1 VGIPFGRR
9 RGEGLLGEGGE
20 NLDVI
25 YERCCGLDVHKRSV
39 AACLIVAGTRGEP
52 RKEIRTFGTMTEDL
66 LELSDWLATAGCT
79 HVAMESTG
87 VYWKP
92 IYNLLEGAFTPLLV
106 NARHIKSVPG
116 RKTDVKDCEWIADL
130 LRHGLLQ
137 GSFVPE
143 RPQRELRELT
153 RYRTTLVR
161 ERSAE
166 VGRLQKTL
174 EGANIKLASVA
185 TDIMGKSS
193 RQMLKALIDG
203 STDTSA
209 MAQLARGKLRA
220 KIPQLERA
228 LRGCSGAHQRFLV
241 AQQLAHI
248 DFLEETIE
256 QLSAQ
261 IAERMR
267 PFGEAIERL
276 ETIPG
281 VGRRTAEAI
290 LAEIGPDMSR
300 FPTYRHLASWA
311 GMCPGNDE
319 SGGKRR
325 SGKTTKGDPWL
336 RAALVE
342 AAHAA
347 GRTKNTYLSA
357 QYRRLASR
365 RGKKRAAVAV
375 GHTILVIAYRLLERS
390 CRYEEL
396 GADYF
401 DKRDRQAVER
411 RLVRRLEGLGYKV
424 SLDPVA
430 A

>member
-1 VGIPFGRR
+1 M
-9 RGEGLLGEGGE
+9 
-20 NLDVI
+20 DVI

-39 AACLIVAGTRGEP
+39 VACLIVAGTRGEP

-92 IYNLLEGAFTPLLV
+92 IYNLLEGAFTSLLV
-106 NARHIKSVPG
+106 NARHIKAVPG
-116 RKTDVKDCEWIADL
+116 RKSDVKDCEWIADL
-130 LRHGLLQ
+130 LRHGLLR

-153 RYRTTLVR
+153 RYRTALVR
-161 ERSAE
+161 ERAAE

-185 TDIMGKSS
+185 TDIMGKSA

-209 MAQLARGKLRA
+209 MARLAKGKLRA
-220 KIPQLERA
+220 KIPQLEQA
-228 LRGCSGAHQRFLV
+228 LQGCFGAHQRFLV

-256 QLSAQ
+256 RLSTE
-261 IAERMR
+261 IAERVR
-267 PFGEAIERL
+267 PFEEAIERL

-290 LAEIGPDMSR
+290 LAEIGPEVSR

-325 SGKTTKGDPWL
+325 SGKTTKGNPWL

-357 QYRRLASR
+357 QYRRLATR
-365 RGKKRAAVAV
+365 RGKKKAAVAV

-390 CRYEEL
+390 RSYEEL
-396 GADYF
+396 GGDYF

>member
-1 VGIPFGRR
+1 
-9 RGEGLLGEGGE
+9 
-20 NLDVI
+20 
-25 YERCCGLDVHKRSV
+25 
-39 AACLIVAGTRGEP
+39 
-52 RKEIRTFGTMTEDL
+52 MTEDL
-66 LELSDWLATAGCT
+66 LELLDWLAAMGCT

-106 NARHIKSVPG
+106 NARHIKAVPG
-116 RKTDVKDCEWIADL
+116 RKTDVKDCEWIAEL
-130 LRHGLLQ
+130 LRHGLLR

-143 RPQRELRELT
+143 RSQRELRELT
-153 RYRTTLVR
+153 RYRTVLVQ
-161 ERSAE
+161 ERAAE
-166 VGRLQKTL
+166 VNRLQKTL
-174 EGANIKLASVA
+174 EGANVKLASVA
-185 TDIMGKSS
+185 TDIMGKSA
-193 RQMLKALIDG
+193 RQMLKALIAG
-203 STDTSA
+203 STDASE
-209 MAQLARGKLRA
+209 MARLAKGKLRA
-220 KIPQLERA
+220 KIPQLEQA
-228 LRGCSGAHQRFLV
+228 LRGCFGAHQRFLV

-256 QLSAQ
+256 RLSAQ
-261 IAERMR
+261 IAERVR
-267 PFGEAIERL
+267 PFEEVIERL

-290 LAEIGPDMSR
+290 LAEIGPEVSR
-300 FPTYRHLASWA
+300 FPTAGHLASWA
-311 GMCPGNDE
+311 GMCPGNNE

-325 SGKTTKGDPWL
+325 SGTTTKGNPWL

-342 AAHAA
+342 AAKAA
-347 GRTKNTYLSA
+347 GRTKETYLSA
-357 QYRRLASR
+357 QYRRLATR

-375 GHTILVIAYRLLERS
+375 GHTILVIAYHLLKHSRS
-390 CRYEEL
+390 YEEL
-396 GADYF
+396 GGEYF

>member
-1 VGIPFGRR
+1 
-9 RGEGLLGEGGE
+9 
-20 NLDVI
+20 
-25 YERCCGLDVHKRSV
+25 
-39 AACLIVAGTRGEP
+39 
-52 RKEIRTFGTMTEDL
+52 
-66 LELSDWLATAGCT
+66 
-79 HVAMESTG
+79 MESTG

-106 NARHIKSVPG
+106 NARHIKTVPG

-130 LRHGLLQ
+130 LRHGLLR

-143 RPQRELRELT
+143 RPQRELRELN

-174 EGANIKLASVA
+174 KGANIKLASVA
-185 TDIMGKSS
+185 TDIMGKSA

-203 STDTSA
+203 SSDTSA
-209 MAQLARGKLRA
+209 MAQLAKGKLRA

-256 QLSAQ
+256 RLSAE
-261 IAERMR
+261 IAERMH

-311 GMCPGNDE
+311 GMCPGNNQ
-319 SGGKRR
+319 SGGKRQ

-347 GRTKNTYLSA
+347 GRTRNTYLSA

-375 GHTILVIAYRLLERS
+375 GHTILVIAYHLLQCS
-390 CRYEEL
+390 CGYEEL
-396 GADYF
+396 GGDYF
-401 DKRDRQAVER
+401 DKRDRQGVER

-424 SLDPVA
+424 SLEPVA

>member
-1 VGIPFGRR
+1 
-9 RGEGLLGEGGE
+9 
-20 NLDVI
+20 LDI
-25 YERCCGLDVHKRSV
+25 FYQRCCGVDVHKRSV
-39 AACLIVAGTRGEP
+39 AACVIVPGTHGEP
-52 RKEIRTFGTMTEDL
+52 RKDIRTFGTMTEDL
-66 LELSDWLATAGCT
+66 LELSDWLAAAGCT

-92 IYNLLEGAFTPLLV
+92 IYNLLEATFTPLLV
-106 NARHIKSVPG
+106 NARHTKTIPG
-116 RKTDVKDCEWIADL
+116 HKTDVKDCEWIADL
-130 LRHGLLQ
+130 LRHGLLR

-143 RPQRELRELT
+143 RPQRKLRELG

-174 EGANIKLASVA
+174 EGANIKLAWVA
-185 TDIMGKSS
+185 TDIMRKSG
-193 RQMLKALIDG
+193 RQMLNALMEG

-228 LRGCSGAHQRFLV
+228 LRGCSGAHQRFLI

-248 DFLEETIE
+248 DFLQETIE
-256 QLSAQ
+256 QLSAE

-267 PFGEAIERL
+267 PLEEAIERL

-290 LAEIGPDMSR
+290 LAEIGPEMSR

-311 GMCPGNDE
+311 GMCPGNNQ

-325 SGKTTKGDPWL
+325 STKTTKGDPWL

-375 GHTILVIAYRLLERS
+375 GHTILVIAYHLLQRS
-390 CRYEEL
+390 CGYEEL
-396 GADYF
+396 GGDYF
-401 DKRDRQAVER
+401 DKRDRQGVER

>member
-1 VGIPFGRR
+1 
-9 RGEGLLGEGGE
+9 
-20 NLDVI
+20 
-25 YERCCGLDVHKRSV
+25 
-39 AACLIVAGTRGEP
+39 
-52 RKEIRTFGTMTEDL
+52 M
-66 LELSDWLATAGCT
+66 
-79 HVAMESTG
+79 
-87 VYWKP
+87 
-92 IYNLLEGAFTPLLV
+92 
-106 NARHIKSVPG
+106 
-116 RKTDVKDCEWIADL
+116 
-130 LRHGLLQ
+130 
-137 GSFVPE
+137 
-143 RPQRELRELT
+143 
-153 RYRTTLVR
+153 
-161 ERSAE
+161 
-166 VGRLQKTL
+166 
-174 EGANIKLASVA
+174 
-185 TDIMGKSS
+185 
-193 RQMLKALIDG
+193 
-203 STDTSA
+203 
-209 MAQLARGKLRA
+209 
-220 KIPQLERA
+220 
-228 LRGCSGAHQRFLV
+228 LRGCSGAHQRFLI

-256 QLSAQ
+256 QLSAE

-267 PFGEAIERL
+267 PFEEAVERL

-290 LAEIGPDMSR
+290 LAEIGPEVSR
-300 FPTYRHLASWA
+300 FPTAGQLASWA
-311 GMCPGNDE
+311 GMCPGNNQ

-325 SGKTTKGDPWL
+325 GGKTTKGDPWL

-375 GHTILVIAYRLLERS
+375 GHTILVITYHLLQRS
-390 CRYEEL
+390 CGYEEL
-396 GADYF
+396 GGDYF

>member
-1 VGIPFGRR
+1 MAGSGWVYACGD
-9 RGEGLLGEGGE
+9 GE
-20 NLDVI
+20 
-25 YERCCGLDVHKRSV
+25 HRS
-39 AACLIVAGTRGEP
+39 
-52 RKEIRTFGTMTEDL
+52 L
-66 LELSDWLATAGCT
+66 LE
-79 HVAMESTG
+79 
-87 VYWKP
+87 P
-92 IYNLLEGAFTPLLV
+92 IYNLLEEAFTPLLI
-106 NARHIKSVPG
+106 NARHIKVVPG

-130 LRHGLLQ
+130 LRHGLLRA
-137 GSFVPE
+137 SFVPE

-153 RYRTTLVR
+153 RYRTALVR
-161 ERSAE
+161 ERAAE
-166 VGRLQKTL
+166 VSRLQKTL

-185 TDIMGKSS
+185 TDIMGKSG
-193 RQMLKALIDG
+193 RQMLKALIAG
-203 STDTSA
+203 STDASE

-220 KIPQLERA
+220 KIPKLEQA
-228 LRGCSGAHQRFLV
+228 LRGCFGAHQRFLIV
-241 AQQLAHI
+241 QQLAHI

-256 QLSAQ
+256 QLSAE

-267 PFGEAIERL
+267 PFGEEAIERL

-290 LAEIGPDMSR
+290 LAEIGPEVSR

-311 GMCPGNDE
+311 GMCPGNNE

-325 SGKTTKGDPWL
+325 SGKTTKGNPWL

-347 GRTKNTYLSA
+347 GRTRNTYLSA

-375 GHTILVIAYRLLERS
+375 GHSILVIAYHLLQRS
-390 CRYEEL
+390 CGYEEL
-396 GADYF
+396 GGDYF
-401 DKRDRQAVER
+401 DKRDRQGVER

>member
-1 VGIPFGRR
+1 M
-9 RGEGLLGEGGE
+9 GG
-20 NLDVI
+20 
-25 YERCCGLDVHKRSV
+25 
-39 AACLIVAGTRGEP
+39 AP
-52 RKEIRTFGTMTEDL
+52 QKEIRTFGTMTEDL
-66 LELSDWLATAGCT
+66 LELADWLAAAGCT

-92 IYNLLEGAFTPLLV
+92 IYNLLEATFTPLLV

-116 RKTDVKDCEWIADL
+116 RKTDLKDCEWIADL
-130 LRHGLLQ
+130 LRHGLLR

-143 RPQRELRELT
+143 RPQRELRELS

-166 VGRLQKTL
+166 VARLHKTL

-185 TDIMGKSS
+185 TDIMGKSG
-193 RQMLKALIDG
+193 RQMLKALIEG

-228 LRGCSGAHQRFLV
+228 LRGCSGAHQRFLI

-248 DFLEETIE
+248 DFLDETIE
-256 QLSAQ
+256 QLSAE

-290 LAEIGPDMSR
+290 LAEIGPEMSR

-311 GMCPGNDE
+311 GMCPGNNE

-347 GRTKNTYLSA
+347 GRTRNTYLSA

-375 GHTILVIAYRLLERS
+375 GHTILVITYHLLQRS
-390 CRYEEL
+390 CGYEEL
-396 GADYF
+396 GGDYF
-401 DKRDRQAVER
+401 DKRDRQGVER

>member
-1 VGIPFGRR
+1 
-9 RGEGLLGEGGE
+9 
-20 NLDVI
+20 LDVI
-25 YERCCGLDVHKRSV
+25 YERCCGLDVHKRTI
-39 AACLIVAGTRGEP
+39 AACLIVPGMGGAP
-52 RKEIRTFGTMTEDL
+52 QKEIRAFGTMTEDL
-66 LELSDWLATAGCT
+66 LELTDWLVTAGCT

-92 IYNLLEGAFTPLLV
+92 IYNLLEATFTPLLV

-130 LRHGLLQ
+130 LRHGLLR

-143 RPQRELRELT
+143 RPQRELRELG

-166 VGRLQKTL
+166 VSRLQKTL

-185 TDIMGKSS
+185 TDIMGKSG
-193 RQMLKALIDG
+193 RQMLNALIEG

-209 MAQLARGKLRA
+209 MAQLAVGKLRA

-228 LRGCSGAHQRFLV
+228 LRGCSGAHQRFLI

-248 DFLEETIE
+248 DFLDETIE
-256 QLSAQ
+256 QLSAE

-267 PFGEAIERL
+267 PFEEAIERL

-290 LAEIGPDMSR
+290 LVEIGPDMSR
-300 FPTYRHLASWA
+300 FPTAGQLASWA
-311 GMCPGNDE
+311 GMCPGNNQ

-325 SGKTTKGDPWL
+325 GGKTTKGDPWL

-347 GRTKNTYLSA
+347 GRTRNTYLSA

-375 GHTILVIAYRLLERS
+375 GHTMLVIAYHLLERS
-390 CRYEEL
+390 CDYEEL
-396 GADYF
+396 GGDYF
-401 DKRDRQAVER
+401 DKRDRQGVER
-411 RLVRRLEGLGYKV
+411 RLVRRLERLGYKV

>member
-1 VGIPFGRR
+1 
-9 RGEGLLGEGGE
+9 
-20 NLDVI
+20 LDVI

-39 AACLIVAGTRGEP
+39 VACLIVSGRCGKP

-66 LELSDWLATAGCT
+66 LELLDWLAAMGCT

-106 NARHIKSVPG
+106 NARHIKAVPG
-116 RKTDVKDCEWIADL
+116 RKTDVKDCEWIAEL
-130 LRHGLLQ
+130 LRHGLLR

-143 RPQRELRELT
+143 RSQRELRELT
-153 RYRTTLVR
+153 RYRTVLVQ
-161 ERSAE
+161 ERAAE
-166 VGRLQKTL
+166 VNRLQKTL
-174 EGANIKLASVA
+174 EGANVKLASVA
-185 TDIMGKSS
+185 TDIMGKSG
-193 RQMLKALIDG
+193 RQMLKALIAG
-203 STDTSA
+203 STDASE
-209 MAQLARGKLRA
+209 MARLAKGKLRA
-220 KIPQLERA
+220 KIPQLEQA
-228 LRGCSGAHQRFLV
+228 LRGCFGAHQRFLV

-256 QLSAQ
+256 RLSAQ
-261 IAERMR
+261 IAERVR
-267 PFGEAIERL
+267 PFEEVIERL

-290 LAEIGPDMSR
+290 LAEIGPEVSR
-300 FPTYRHLASWA
+300 FPTAGHLASWA
-311 GMCPGNDE
+311 GMCPGNNE

-325 SGKTTKGDPWL
+325 SGTTTKGNPWL

-342 AAHAA
+342 AAKAA
-347 GRTKNTYLSA
+347 GRTKETYLSA
-357 QYRRLASR
+357 QYRRLATR

-375 GHTILVIAYRLLERS
+375 GHTILVIAYHLLKHSRS
-390 CRYEEL
+390 YEEL
-396 GADYF
+396 GGEYF

>member
-1 VGIPFGRR
+1 
-9 RGEGLLGEGGE
+9 
-20 NLDVI
+20 LDVI
-25 YERCCGLDVHKRSV
+25 YERCCGLDVHKRTV
-39 AACLIVAGTRGEP
+39 VACLIVAGTHGEP

-66 LELSDWLATAGCT
+66 LELSDWLAAAGCT

-92 IYNLLEGAFTPLLV
+92 LYNLLEEAFTPLLV
-106 NARHIKSVPG
+106 NAWHIKAVPG
-116 RKTDVKDCEWIADL
+116 RKTDVKDCEWIAEL
-130 LRHGLLQ
+130 LRHGLLR

-153 RYRTTLVR
+153 RYRTALVR
-161 ERSAE
+161 ERAAE
-166 VGRLQKTL
+166 VSRLQKTL

-185 TDIMGKSS
+185 TDIMGNSG
-193 RQMLKALIDG
+193 RQMLKALIAG
-203 STDTSA
+203 STDASE

-220 KIPQLERA
+220 KIPQLEQA
-228 LRGCSGAHQRFLV
+228 LRGCFGAHQRFLI

-256 QLSAQ
+256 QLSAE

-267 PFGEAIERL
+267 PLEEAIERL

-290 LAEIGPDMSR
+290 LAEIGPEMSR

-311 GMCPGNDE
+311 GMCPGNDQ

-325 SGKTTKGDPWL
+325 SGKTTKGNPWL

-347 GRTKNTYLSA
+347 GRTKETYLSA
-357 QYRRLASR
+357 QYRRLATR
-365 RGKKRAAVAV
+365 RGKKKAAVAV
-375 GHTILVIAYRLLERS
+375 GHTILVIAYCLLERS
-390 CRYEEL
+390 CSYEEL
-396 GADYF
+396 GGNYF
-401 DKRDRQAVER
+401 DKRDRQGVER